1 MKFLVIKHRT
11 SGVNE
16 TTLVDNYQTAAVLA
30 SEINK
35 YEGCPV
41 TVDAVS
47 MSWRSAGWNGLY

>member
-47 MSWRSAGWNGLY
+47 MSWRSAG